1 MTLQESLTALHPV
14 ALLSPR
20 LWQREGTQIQ
30 SWCHSQR
37 GRTLPRVHETLLAL
51 LMHYPCAS
59 PGGDFPKE
67 SVNGRAARA
76 GTNHCCLFF
85 FFFFLAHKIP
95 VALHNSMLHGAFGGA
110 DRWRC
115 TLPLIFFNPLRPQ
128 ILMKTSQMMHEAQ
141 FYRRLCSF
149 KGHRCP
155 GTTLVTSRKQPQKQP
170 GSTETSWYFCPA
182 LLWSTTPADYT
193 AGILRKKKKKID
205 GLRFVLNGELR
216 LRKAV
221 LPRERQEEKG
231 MENLRE
237 IPDFYPLQRRIL
249 DRA

>member
-1 MTLQESLTALHPV
+1 MTLQESLSALHPV

-85 FFFFLAHKIP
+85 FFFFFSKQNPRGSAQFHAPRGVWGGRSMEMHFAPHFFQSPETPNPHENLTNDAWGTILQEAVLLQRPQVSRHHTGNQQKTASETAWQHRNQLIF
-95 VALHNSMLHGAFGGA
+95 LSCSSLKHNS
-110 DRWRC
+110 
-115 TLPLIFFNPLRPQ
+115 
-128 ILMKTSQMMHEAQ
+128 
-141 FYRRLCSF
+141 
-149 KGHRCP
+149 
-155 GTTLVTSRKQPQKQP
+155 
-170 GSTETSWYFCPA
+170 STQLEF
-182 LLWSTTPADYT
+182 
-193 AGILRKKKKKID
+193 
-205 GLRFVLNGELR
+205 
-216 LRKAV
+216 
-221 LPRERQEEKG
+221 
-231 MENLRE
+231 
-237 IPDFYPLQRRIL
+237 
-249 DRA
+249 